1 MDYIERHNLQRL
13 VDWLYSR
20 IVADYSEAQEMVSDL
35 IRVALLCA
43 SHAPVNQLIAGH
55 LPAPVTV
62 RPGSRVNVTVDL
74 TRVRVGMAVSMVSA
88 GATLVRGR
96 VADISGGQVT
106 AEVHTVVG
114 TSVQLDTGT
123 RVQIG
128 ERLGMMFQ

>member
-1 MDYIERHNLQRL
+1 MEYIERHNMQRL

-20 IVADYSEAQEMVSDL
+20 IVSEYSEAQEMISDL
-35 IRVALLCA
+35 TRVALLCA
-43 SHAPVNQLIAGH
+43 SHAPVNQLIAGY

-62 RPGSRVNVTVDL
+62 RPGSRVQVAVDL
-74 TRVRVGMAVSMVSA
+74 TRVRIGMAVSMVST

-106 AEVHTVVG
+106 AEVHTVIG
-114 TSVQLDTGT
+114 TSVQLDKGT

-128 ERLGMMFQ
+128 ERLGMLY